1 VYLIIDKNLSVNVC
15 QFSMPY
21 LCIEWSLLQANPRI
35 HYLIDK
41 QQGNFRGFL
50 LFCRSILV
58 ENVVLVRDGLSLTKD
73 AVNSIL
79 DLLLVTLLMKNI
91 TFVFVI

>member
-1 VYLIIDKNLSVNVC
+1 MINYLFSTIIMTQECVYLVIDKNLSVNVC

-41 QQGNFRGFL
+41 R
-50 LFCRSILV
+50 
-58 ENVVLVRDGLSLTKD
+58 
-73 AVNSIL
+73 
-79 DLLLVTLLMKNI
+79 
-91 TFVFVI
+91 